1 MIDQRLLPREL
12 VMVRFQDYRD
22 VAVAI
27 RDMCVR
33 GAPAIGASAAFGM
46 ALAARQAVRA
56 GEPLLPALEE
66 AGRIL
71 GATRPTAVN
80 LFWAIERM
88 LAAARRLATLAPE
101 AIAAALLA
109 EAEAIAD
116 ADVEANRRMGRFG
129 AELLPDPATV
139 ITHCNAGALATVAY
153 GTALGLIRAAAEMG
167 KRLHVLVD
175 ETRPRLQ
182 GAHLT
187 AWELMQEGIGCTLIA
202 DNAAGHFLLRGQ
214 VDAVVFGVDRIAANG
229 DVANKIGTYKLA
241 VVAHENGVPVYCA
254 APLSTI
260 DLKLERG
267 LDIPIE
273 ERSPEEVLYVGKER
287 IAPEGM
293 RAANPAFDVTPAK
306 YITAIVTE
314 VGVLRPPFED
324 SLSRAFR
331 EAE

>member
-1 MIDQRLLPREL
+1 MIDQRLLPRNL
-12 VMVRFQDYRD
+12 VIVRFQDYLE
-22 VAVAI
+22 VADAI

-46 ALAARQAVRA
+46 ALAAKQAVES
-56 GEPLLPALEE
+56 GLSMQPALED
-66 AGRIL
+66 AGRVL

-88 LAAARRLATLAPE
+88 LAVARAHAGAAPAQLAD
-101 AIAAALLA
+101 ILLA
-109 EAEAIAD
+109 EAQAIAD
-116 ADVEANRRMGRFG
+116 ADVAANRRMGRFG
-129 AELLPDPATV
+129 AELLPDPVTV

-153 GTALGLIRAAAEMG
+153 GTALGVIRAAVEMG
-167 KRLHVLVD
+167 KKIHVLAD

-187 AWELMQEGIGCTLIA
+187 AWELMQEGIDCTLIA
-202 DNAAGHFLLRGQ
+202 DNAAGHFLLRGK
-214 VDAVVFGVDRIAANG
+214 VDAVIFGADRIAANG

-241 VVAHENGVPVYCA
+241 LAAHANGVPVYCA

-260 DLKLERG
+260 DLKLPRG

-273 ERSPEEVLYVGKER
+273 ERSADEVLYVGQER

-293 RAANPAFDVTPAK
+293 RAANPAFDVTPAQ

-314 VGVLRPPFED
+314 VGVLRPPFET
-324 SLSRAFR
+324 SLHHAF
-331 EAE
+331 AEVG